1 MKLPHGVCKPIHTY
15 AYDVKVLSSKEMT
28 NYMWPLMMVSEIMLH
43 RWESVMSVNVDGV
56 FLLTAEFL
64 GQPGGVGVRL
74 FRPLFG
80 VS

>member
-1 MKLPHGVCKPIHTY
+1 MKLPHSISLNDGHYNGGTY
-15 AYDVKVLSSKEMT
+15 VL
-28 NYMWPLMMVSEIMLH
+28 LH